1 MSFLDLGPQPQE
13 YTARALFERFLRIA
27 TAVNNLSRLNF
38 PRGVEGTILRPRTT
52 PMGAL
57 QWREWPIPLLL
68 PATVFQ
74 TTSITPVDVGGL
86 FAWNPASFPGGT
98 WHLEVSAAI
107 ANTASIAT
115 VTLRG
120 AGDIGTVTT
129 QSVALTRV
137 RSSALAM
144 PVTAQNLWVQ
154 LQTSNASHAAS
165 LWGARLI
172 FVPQ

>member
-13 YTARALFERFLRIA
+13 YTARALFERFLRIT

-74 TTSITPVDVGGL
+74 TTNTAPVDVGGL
-86 FAWNPASFPGGT
+86 FGWNPAMFPGGT
-98 WHLEVSAAI
+98 WMLEVSMAVAD
-107 ANTASIAT
+107 TASIAT
-115 VTLRG
+115 ATLRG
-120 AGDIGTVTT
+120 AANVGTVTT

-137 RSSALAM
+137 RSAALAM
-144 PVTAQNLWVQ
+144 PTTAQNLWVQ

-172 FVPQ
+172 FVPH